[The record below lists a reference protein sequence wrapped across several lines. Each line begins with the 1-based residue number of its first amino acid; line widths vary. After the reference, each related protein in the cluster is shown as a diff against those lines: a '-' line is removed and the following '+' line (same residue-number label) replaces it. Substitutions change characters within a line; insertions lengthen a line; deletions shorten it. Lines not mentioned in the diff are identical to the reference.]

1 MSELRRH
8 AEDYLRLRRA
18 LGFKLTLHGPLLAQF
33 TDYLDA
39 AGDHHRAGRLLR
51 PAPARRPADRAGT
64 PTQHGARL
72 RPVPAGDRPGDRGP
86 APPRLCPALPAP
98 DAIPVAGNRS
108 ARPDGG
114 CPPAAPSTVRADLP
128 DLLRA

>member
-33 TDYLDA
+33 IDYLEA
-39 AGDHHRAGRLLR
+39 AGAPSITTELAVSFAQLPAGVQPILV
-51 PAPARRPADRAGT
+51 GT
-64 PTQHGARL
+64 PAQHGARL

-86 APPRLCPALPAP
+86 AP
-98 DAIPVAGNRS
+98 
-108 ARPDGG
+108 
-114 CPPAAPSTVRADLP
+114 
-128 DLLRA
+128 